1 LISLSRRR
9 FRTDQN
15 HCAEEL
21 AENIRSFEEQADEWG
36 GLKPLV
42 GAAKVPK
49 VSRIKKRLVDAA
61 VNIRADEG

>member
-1 LISLSRRR
+1 LEGWYYGFQTGRG
-9 FRTDQN
+9 
-15 HCAEEL
+15 L